1 MAFDSLIGQE
11 KIKSKL
17 NFYIEVYEKT
27 NHVPFLS
34 FIGARGL
41 GKTAYAREFA
51 KHLKKNDGDK
61 KPFLEINSS
70 TIKSAKQFFE
80 QIFLPHIQD
89 QEIVVL
95 FDECH
100 ALPRDLV
107 YAFLTIL
114 NTEKDHIREYST
126 ADNTYIFDFHKHH
139 FMFATTESQQ
149 LFPPMRDRLTA
160 IEFSD
165 YSTEDIKQIFVSN
178 LSHLSFDDEAIQAIA
193 ETSRSNAR
201 SCILRA
207 KEIKN
212 YCDTYSVHHVAIDDV
227 HKLFDILGVLPHGL
241 NRIEWQILNILKK
254 EGQCTLS
261 MLAAKTGL
269 SRSSLQ
275 REHELF
281 LLKKGFITIDGLRK
295 ITLNGFKVLD
305 KELKSLNF
313 IS

>member
-1 MAFDSLIGQE
+1 MAFESLVGQD

-17 NFYIEVYEKT
+17 NFYIEVFEKT

-51 KHLKKNDGDK
+51 KHLKSEGGEK

-107 YAFLTIL
+107 YAFLSIL
-114 NTEKDHIREYST
+114 NTEKDHIREYNT
-126 ADNTYIFDFHKHH
+126 ADNTYIFNFQKHH

-149 LFPPMRDRLTA
+149 LFPPMRDRLTT

-165 YSTEDIKQIFVSN
+165 YSIEDIKQIFSCN
-178 LSHLSFDDEAIQAIA
+178 LSHLSFEDDALEMIA
-193 ETSRSNAR
+193 QTSRGNAR
-201 SCILRA
+201 SCILRS

-212 YCDTYSVHHVAIDDV
+212 YCDTYSVKNVTKDDV

-281 LLKKGFITIDGLRK
+281 LLRKGFITIDGLRK

-305 KELKSLNF
+305 NASKTP
-313 IS
+313 